1 MKKTFLMLC
10 LIIVSWQAFAQH
22 NHADHNHSGDKDIK
36 NQKNMVMF
44 TDASITT
51 AYESYLHLKD
61 ALVASDQKTATKAS
75 LALEQSLKEI
85 KAGKKAKKQAAAISQ
100 SASLAAQRKAFTA
113 LSNEMSILVKN
124 NDLSMG
130 KIYLDYCPMANSNNG
145 GYWLSSEQDIQNPY
159 FGEMM
164 LKCGSVKETIE

>member
-1 MKKTFLMLC
+1 MLC

-22 NHADHNHSGDKDIK
+22 NHADHNHGAKDMK
-36 NQKNMVMF
+36 NEKNMVMF
-44 TDASITT
+44 TDVSITT
-51 AYESYLHLKD
+51 AYESYLQLKD

-100 SASLAAQRKAFTA
+100 SASLAAQRKAFTT

-145 GYWLSSEQDIQNPY
+145 GYWLSSEQGIQNPY

>member
-1 MKKTFLMLC
+1 MLC

-22 NHADHNHSGDKDIK
+22 NHADHNHGAKDMK
-36 NQKNMVMF
+36 NEKNMVMF
-44 TDASITT
+44 TDVSITT
-51 AYESYLHLKD
+51 AYESYLQLKD
-61 ALVASDQKTATKAS
+61 ALVASDQKTATKVS

-100 SASLAAQRKAFTA
+100 SASLAAQRKVFTA
-113 LSNEMSILVKN
+113 LSDEMSILVKN

-145 GYWLSSEQDIQNPY
+145 GYWLSSEQGIQNPY
-159 FGEMM
+159 FGDMM

>member
-22 NHADHNHSGDKDIK
+22 NHADHNHSGDKDMK
-36 NQKNMVMF
+36 NEKNMVMF
-44 TDASITT
+44 TDVSITT

-61 ALVASDQKTATKAS
+61 ALVLSDQKAAANAAM
-75 LALEQSLKEI
+75 ALEKLLKKTKVGS
-85 KAGKKAKKQAAAISQ
+85 KAAKQAAAV
-100 SASLAAQRKAFTA
+100 SLAVSLAEQRKAFTT
-113 LSNEMSILVKN
+113 LSDEMSILVKN

-145 GYWLSSEQDIQNPY
+145 GHWLSSEKNIQNPY